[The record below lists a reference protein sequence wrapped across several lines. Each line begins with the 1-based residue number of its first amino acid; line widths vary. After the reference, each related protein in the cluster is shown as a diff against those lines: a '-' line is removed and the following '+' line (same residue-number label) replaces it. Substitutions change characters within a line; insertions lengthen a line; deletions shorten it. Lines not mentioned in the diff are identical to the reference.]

1 MASRNSPNDLRAAVK
16 ALTRAKTDTRTEQGG
31 RIIWHRSADA
41 ELASWVDGKGRLLK
55 QLLVLFEDAVLWQ
68 HGQRMRS
75 GELKNRAGATAPP
88 SPEEVAF
95 DATFD
100 KERHG
105 RAKLGAEPYEG
116 SDKYIM
122 HIARMVSVPAG
133 LAGASVV
140 TRASNDVLQR
150 QQRAMAARARNRT
163 LFIGVGAAA
172 VLLVVF
178 FVLRGH

>member
-16 ALTRAKTDTRTEQGG
+16 TLTRAKNDTRTEQGG
-31 RIIWHRSADA
+31 RVIWHKSADA

-88 SPEEVAF
+88 TAEEVTF
-95 DATFD
+95 DAVFD
-100 KERHG
+100 KDRHG
-105 RAKLGAEPYEG
+105 RAKLAAEPYEG

-150 QQRAMAARARNRT
+150 QYRAMAARQRTRN
-163 LFIGVGAAA
+163 LLIGAGAAM
-172 VLLVVF
+172 VLLIVF
-178 FVLRGH
+178 LVLRAR